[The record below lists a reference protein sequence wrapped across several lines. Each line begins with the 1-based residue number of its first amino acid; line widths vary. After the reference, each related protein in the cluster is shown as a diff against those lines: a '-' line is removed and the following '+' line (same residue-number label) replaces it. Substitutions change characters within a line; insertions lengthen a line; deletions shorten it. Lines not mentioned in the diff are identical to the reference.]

1 MTSVP
6 IAVNQLAAVLKAAG
20 DPARVRIL
28 AMLRRGPLCVCQLV
42 GGLGL
47 VQSAVSKHLGILRRA
62 GLVEGKRE
70 GRWLI
75 CRLSLDALDPSVRDA
90 VGRLLDASRGDPAV
104 ARALRGAA
112 KGTLPGVPSECLSC
126 LPTTRRP

>member
-1 MTSVP
+1 MTV
-6 IAVNQLAAVLKAAG
+6 AVNQLASILKAAG
-20 DPARVRIL
+20 YPVRLRIL

-62 GLVEGKRE
+62 GLVEGTRR

-75 CRLSLDALDPSVRDA
+75 CRLSIESLDPPIRDA
-90 VGRLLDASRGDPAV
+90 VARLLDASRGDPEV

-112 KGTLPGVPSECLSC
+112 KGTLPGVPRECLSC
-126 LPTTRRP
+126 LPTGGRT